1 MRLKLVIGSVVL
13 HVVVALVLWAQ
24 SVWQIDQLEPGRD
37 RLANLA
43 VFEQPAAPPAGNPSP
58 KPPSEIVPKKPKHII
73 TEIRQPE
80 KKRDEKPLDDA
91 PPGDG
96 KGKIGS
102 DEPIFGKCEN
112 PPCGLDEQKKDEPKP
127 EAPPPPP
134 VVKKPK
140 IVRPHDLEHIRTSGE
155 TQVHP
160 SDVDKMT
167 MIRAGNPRA
176 TAQFLLCIDERGAV
190 ASVKMQRS
198 SGYSDY
204 DARLTAAIQTWRYR
218 PYMQDGTPQGACSTV
233 TFDYRM

>member
-43 VFEQPAAPPAGNPSP
+43 VLDMPAPPQGSPNPTP
-58 KPPSEIVPKKPKHII
+58 KTQSEIIPKKHVVHD
-73 TEIRQPE
+73 IRQPE
-80 KKRDEKPLDDA
+80 KKKDDKPPDDT

-96 KGKIGS
+96 KGKIGT
-102 DEPIFGKCEN
+102 DDPITGKCEN

-127 EAPPPPP
+127 EPKPEPVP

-140 IVRPHDLEHIRTSGE
+140 IVRPPDLEHMRISGE

-160 SDVDKMT
+160 SEVDKMT
-167 MIRAGNPRA
+167 MIRAGNPRT

-198 SGYSDY
+198 SGYADY
-204 DARLTAAIQTWRYR
+204 DARLSAAIHAWRYR
-218 PYMQDGTPQGACSTV
+218 PYMVDNEAQPACSTV

>member
-24 SVWQIDQLEPGRD
+24 SVWKIDQLDRGRD
-37 RLANLA
+37 RLADLA
-43 VFEQPAAPPAGNPSP
+43 VLDMPAPPQGSPATP
-58 KPPSEIVPKKPKHII
+58 KPASEIPKKHVVHEP
-73 TEIRQPE
+73 RQPT
-80 KKRDEKPLDDA
+80 KRDVKPPDET

-96 KGKIGS
+96 KDKIGT
-102 DEPIFGKCEN
+102 DEPITGHCEN

-127 EAPPPPP
+127 EPKPEPPP
-134 VVKKPK
+134 VKVKKMK
-140 IVRPHDLEHIRTSGE
+140 IVRPPDLEHIRIFGD

-160 SDVDKMT
+160 SEVDKMA
-167 MIRAGNPRA
+167 MIRAGNPRT

-198 SGYSDY
+198 SGYPDY
-204 DARLTAAIQTWRYR
+204 DARLSAAMHAWRYR
-218 PYMQDGTPQGACSTV
+218 PYMVDGEAQPACSTV

>member
-24 SVWQIDQLEPGRD
+24 SVWQIDQLERGPD

-43 VFEQPAAPPAGNPSP
+43 VLDLPAPPQGSPSP
-58 KPPSEIVPKKPKHII
+58 RTAPEIVPKKHVVHEP
-73 TEIRQPE
+73 RQPE
-80 KKRDEKPLDDA
+80 KRKDDKPPVDDL

-96 KGKIGS
+96 KSKIGT
-102 DEPIFGKCEN
+102 DDPITGKCEN

-127 EAPPPPP
+127 EPKPEPPP
-134 VVKKPK
+134 VKKKAK
-140 IVRPHDLEHIRTSGE
+140 IVRPPDLEHMRISGE

-160 SDVDKMT
+160 SEVDKMAI
-167 MIRAGNPRA
+167 IRAGNPRT

-198 SGYSDY
+198 SGYADY
-204 DARLTAAIQTWRYR
+204 DARLSAAMQAWRYR
-218 PYMQDGTPQGACSTV
+218 PYMQDGEAQPACSTV